1 MNIEEAITEFENQHH
16 KKYSAQD
23 KKKILDVVQELQ
35 ITEFKVT
42 VDHISNI
49 KTGVVNLANEIGI
62 HSTMIVAGLPF
73 AGSEF
78 RAFNPDAKAGE
89 FKGYKHRTQHFGLDG
104 WSDDGAGK
112 PESSGIVYVTCPVTT
127 YKVPANTECECGEV
141 HKGD

>member
-1 MNIEEAITEFENQHH
+1 MNIEEAIAEFENQHH
-16 KKYSAQD
+16 KKYSAKD

-62 HSTMIVAGLPF
+62 HSTMIVAGTPF
-73 AGSEF
+73 SSSTDRGPE
-78 RAFNPDAKAGE
+78 PYE
-89 FKGYKHRTQHFGLDG
+89 HRPHHFGLEG
-104 WSDDGAGK
+104 WSDDGHRK
-112 PESSGIVYVTCPVTT
+112 TESSGIVYVTCPVTT

>member
-1 MNIEEAITEFENQHH
+1 MNIEEAIAEFENQHH

-73 AGSEF
+73 TGSEF

-104 WSDDGAGK
+104 WMDANSRPKESGGGAKVNCG
-112 PESSGIVYVTCPVTT
+112 GVLVPVGR
-127 YKVPANTECECGEV
+127 ECSYCGAV
-141 HKGD
+141 H